1 MSDSWSSGRAFRT
14 WNIIDDFKREILWI
28 EIDTSLPAERVIRT
42 LEMITS
48 RRGFPVQIG
57 MDNGSELISQE
68 MAQWAEA
75 DGVELDFIQAG
86 KPSQKA
92 YAERFN
98 RTFGEDVFDTY
109 LFTCRQEA
117 RDITEE
123 WIEEYNTIRP

>member
-1 MSDSWSSGRAFRT
+1 M
-14 WNIIDDFKREILWI
+14 E
-28 EIDTSLPAERVIRT
+28 
-42 LEMITS
+42 
-48 RRGFPVQIG
+48 
-57 MDNGSELISQE
+57 NGSELISQK

-109 LFTCRQEA
+109 LFTCRQED

-123 WIEEYNTIRP
+123 WIEEYNTIRPQEAWDNMLLKPGMKNGGLTRTVQGLSAP